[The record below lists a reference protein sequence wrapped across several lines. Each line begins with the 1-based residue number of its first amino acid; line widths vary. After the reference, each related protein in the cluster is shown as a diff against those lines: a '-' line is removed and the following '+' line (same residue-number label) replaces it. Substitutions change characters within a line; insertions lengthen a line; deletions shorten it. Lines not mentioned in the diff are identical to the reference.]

1 MLAGGRERE
10 RAFWQPAGEALP
22 AGGDGGCQ
30 RSRGGPDSFLE
41 MGSSNELMGEGT
53 VIA

>member
-1 MLAGGRERE
+1 MLAGGRERV

-22 AGGDGGCQ
+22 AGGAGGCQ

-41 MGSSNELMGEGT
+41 MGSSNEVWEKGL
-53 VIA
+53 